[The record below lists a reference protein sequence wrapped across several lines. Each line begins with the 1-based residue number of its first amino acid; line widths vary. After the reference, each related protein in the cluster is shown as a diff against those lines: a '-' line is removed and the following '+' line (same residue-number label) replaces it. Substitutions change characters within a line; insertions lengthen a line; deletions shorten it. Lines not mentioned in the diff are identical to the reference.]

1 MLALTHTLLAVPDEA
16 VLDVDTPEALAAAR
30 HRLAT

>member
-1 MLALTHTLLAVPDEA
+1 VAVDDA
-16 VLDVDTPEALAAAR
+16 DALDVDTPEALAAAR